1 MEKLVE
7 TTEAFC
13 DAFENLSSSVIERI
27 IIERYVANVLRLSV
41 PATIANIRMFY
52 YVTQKHSPSEAA
64 WRGFEQLRYLLTNDM
79 SGWEKLNDAEK
90 VSFLKYTRD
99 IYNEVFVFSSNL

>member
-1 MEKLVE
+1 MDTLVE

-13 DAFENLSSSVIERI
+13 DAFENLPSSITDMI
-27 IIERYVANVLRLSV
+27 IIERFTLDSLYLSV
-41 PATIANIRMFY
+41 PATAANIRLFY

-64 WRGFEQLRYLLTNDM
+64 WRGFEQMRYLLTNDM
-79 SGWEKLNDAEK
+79 SGWEKLNDTEK
-90 VSFLKYTRD
+90 VSFLKHAKD

>member
-1 MEKLVE
+1 METLVE

-13 DAFENLSSSVIERI
+13 DAVENVSSSVIER
-27 IIERYVANVLRLSV
+27 YVADVLRLSI
-41 PATIANIRMFY
+41 PATVANIRLFY

-64 WRGFEQLRYLLTNDM
+64 WRGFEQLRYILTNDV
-79 SGWEKLNDAEK
+79 EK
-90 VSFLKYTRD
+90 VSFLKHTRD

>member
-1 MEKLVE
+1 MDTLVE

-13 DAFENLSSSVIERI
+13 DAFENLPSSITDRI
-27 IIERYVANVLRLSV
+27 IIERYTLDSLYLSV
-41 PATIANIRMFY
+41 PATVANIRMFY

-79 SGWEKLNDAEK
+79 SGWEKLNNTEK
-90 VSFLKYTRD
+90 VSFLKHTRD

>member
-1 MEKLVE
+1 METLVE

-13 DAFENLSSSVIERI
+13 DAVENVSSSVIER
-27 IIERYVANVLRLSV
+27 YVADVLRLSI
-41 PATIANIRMFY
+41 PATVANIRLFY

-64 WRGFEQLRYLLTNDM
+64 WRGFEQLRYILTNDT
-79 SGWEKLNDAEK
+79 SGWEKLNDVEK
-90 VSFLKYTRD
+90 VSFLKHTRD